1 MKPEDK
7 AVVQQALEALE
18 WFKEHGLSVSEI
30 ELAENSITAL
40 RQLLERTEQEPAF
53 YWDRDCFFVRPER
66 AEFLGLDVGAMQALY
81 TNPTAQPADLN
92 LNCKSVQA
100 RLATQWGYVKR
111 EWVGLEK
118 ADMPDGDNPMYDH
131 DYFIK
136 GMVWADAKLREKNGG
151 A

>member
-1 MKPEDK
+1 MTSCK
-7 AVVQQALEALE
+7 VVAQQ
-18 WFKEHGLSVSEI
+18 W
-30 ELAENSITAL
+30 ENPIPLCIQT
-40 RQLLERTEQEPAF
+40 
-53 YWDRDCFFVRPER
+53 
-66 AEFLGLDVGAMQALY
+66 
-81 TNPTAQPADLN
+81 ADLN